1 MQFDGRGSKIMVV
14 DHDRTTLEMVQIR
27 LDVAGFHPL
36 AARSSLAAI
45 EVLKASRPD
54 AVILERNMPILNG
67 IELLREMAS
76 LPGRQM
82 PPVLLVGRNIAA
94 EDVRIGVQLGVR
106 DVLAKPYSGAA
117 VLERLTRMLKKG
129 APMPAA
135 PSTMPATA
143 AQALG
148 DGRESVYLNC

>member
-1 MQFDGRGSKIMVV
+1 MHFDGRGSKVMVI

-36 AARSSLAAI
+36 AARTSIAAL
-45 EVLKASRPD
+45 EMLKATRPD
-54 AVILERNMPILNG
+54 AVILERNMPG
-67 IELLREMAS
+67 IDALELLREIAS
-76 LPGRQM
+76 LPGRQV

-94 EDVRIGVQLGVR
+94 EDVRLGVQLGVR

-129 APMPAA
+129 APTPAPAA
-135 PSTMPATA
+135 TAPSP
-143 AQALG
+143 G
-148 DGRESVYLNC
+148 DGRERVYLNC

>member
-36 AARSSLAAI
+36 AARTSLAAV
-45 EVLKASRPD
+45 EVLKGSRPD
-54 AVILERNMPILNG
+54 AVILERNMPVLDG
-67 IELLREMAS
+67 IALLHEMANM
-76 LPGRQM
+76 PGRM

-106 DVLAKPYSGAA
+106 DVLAKPYSGAV
-117 VLERLTRMLKKG
+117 VLERLIRMLKKG
-129 APMPAA
+129 APLPAHA
-135 PSTMPATA
+135 MA
-143 AQALG
+143 AAGGPQ
-148 DGRESVYLNC
+148 RVYLAC

>member
-1 MQFDGRGSKIMVV
+1 MHFDGRGSKVMVI

-36 AARSSLAAI
+36 AARTSITAL
-45 EVLKASRPD
+45 EMLKATRPD
-54 AVILERNMPILNG
+54 AVILERNMPG
-67 IELLREMAS
+67 IDALELLREIAS
-76 LPGRQM
+76 LPGRQV

-94 EDVRIGVQLGVR
+94 EDVRLGVQLGVR

-129 APMPAA
+129 APTPAPAA
-135 PSTMPATA
+135 TAPSP
-143 AQALG
+143 G
-148 DGRESVYLNC
+148 DGRERVYLNC

>member
-36 AARSSLAAI
+36 AARTSLAAL
-45 EVLKASRPD
+45 EVLKSSRPD
-54 AVILERNMPILNG
+54 AVILERNMPVLDG

-76 LPGRQM
+76 LPGRQT

-106 DVLAKPYSGAA
+106 DVLAKPYSGAV
-117 VLERLTRMLKKG
+117 VLERLTRMLKRG
-129 APMPAA
+129 APLPGAA
-135 PSTMPATA
+135 VA
-143 AQALG
+143 AQAMG
-148 DGRESVYLNC
+148 AAQGRVYLNC

>member
-36 AARSSLAAI
+36 AARSSLAA
-45 EVLKASRPD
+45 
-54 AVILERNMPILNG
+54 
-67 IELLREMAS
+67 
-76 LPGRQM
+76 LPGRQT

-94 EDVRIGVQLGVR
+94 EDVRVGVQLGVR
-106 DVLAKPYSGAA
+106 DVLAKPYSGAS

-129 APMPAA
+129 APMPA
-135 PSTMPATA
+135 SSPAMA

-148 DGRESVYLNC
+148 DARGRVYLNC

>member
-1 MQFDGRGSKIMVV
+1 MQFDGRGSKILVV

-36 AARSSLAAI
+36 AARTSIAAL
-45 EVLKASRPD
+45 EMLKATRPD
-54 AVILERNMPILNG
+54 AVILERNMPG
-67 IELLREMAS
+67 IDALELLREIAS
-76 LPGRQM
+76 LPGRQV

-94 EDVRIGVQLGVR
+94 EDVRLGVQLGVR

-129 APMPAA
+129 APTPAPAA
-135 PSTMPATA
+135 TAPSP
-143 AQALG
+143 G
-148 DGRESVYLNC
+148 DGRERVYLNC

>member
-36 AARSSLAAI
+36 AARTSLAAL
-45 EVLKASRPD
+45 EVLKSSRPD
-54 AVILERNMPILNG
+54 AVILERNMPILDG
-67 IELLREMAS
+67 LALLREMAS

-82 PPVLLVGRNIAA
+82 PPVLLVGRDIAA
-94 EDVRIGVQLGVR
+94 EDVRIGVKLGVR

-117 VLERLTRMLKKG
+117 VLERLARMLTKG
-129 APMPAA
+129 AAA
-135 PSTMPATA
+135 PHPSAPAA

-148 DGRESVYLNC
+148 DPRHKVFLNC

>member
-36 AARSSLAAI
+36 AARTSLGAL
-45 EVLKASRPD
+45 EVLRSSRPD
-54 AVILERNMPILNG
+54 AVILERNMPILDG
-67 IELLREMAS
+67 LELLREMAS
-76 LPGRQM
+76 LPGRQT

-94 EDVRIGVQLGVR
+94 EDVRLGVQLGVR
-106 DVLAKPYSGAA
+106 DVLAKPYSGAS

-129 APMPAA
+129 APMPA
-135 PSTMPATA
+135 SSPALA

-148 DGRESVYLNC
+148 EGRERVYLNC

>member
-36 AARSSLAAI
+36 AARTSLAAL
-45 EVLKASRPD
+45 EVLKSSRPD
-54 AVILERNMPILNG
+54 AVILERNMPVLDG

-106 DVLAKPYSGAA
+106 DVLAKPYSGAS

-129 APMPAA
+129 APMPA
-135 PSTMPATA
+135 SSPALA

-148 DGRESVYLNC
+148 EGRERVYLNC

>member
-36 AARSSLAAI
+36 AARSSLAAL
-45 EVLKASRPD
+45 EVLRSSRPD
-54 AVILERNMPILNG
+54 AVILERNMPVLDG
-67 IELLREMAS
+67 LALLREMAS
-76 LPGRQM
+76 LPGRQT

-94 EDVRIGVQLGVR
+94 EDVRVAVQLGVR
-106 DVLAKPYSGAA
+106 DVLAKPYSGAL
-117 VLERLTRMLKKG
+117 VLERLSRMLKKG
-129 APMPAA
+129 AQMPSA
-135 PSTMPATA
+135 SPALA

-148 DGRESVYLNC
+148 EGRERVYLNC